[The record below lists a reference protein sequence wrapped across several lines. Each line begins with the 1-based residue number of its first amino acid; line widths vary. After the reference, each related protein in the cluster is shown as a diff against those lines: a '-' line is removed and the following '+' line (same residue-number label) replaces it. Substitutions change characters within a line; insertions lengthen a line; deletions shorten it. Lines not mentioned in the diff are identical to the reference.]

1 MSNMI
6 TLVNQ
11 MKMHGEIIADQQV
24 VEKDMSILTP

>member
-1 MSNMI
+1 MSKMI